1 MSHPVSPRCQKLI
14 LCRRRRARALVA
26 TPRQTRLLC
35 LRRLPSDDR
44 ARRRCMR
51 RFQGDQFSHPFLS
64 HPFGHTIFSHPF
76 CHTPFVTPLLSHPFC
91 HTIFSHPFCHTPFV
105 TPLLSHPFSHT
116 PFLTPIFSHHF
127 LTPFLSHPFFSLPL
141 SFACAT
147 TPMCPVS
154 QRLSPLFP
162 PESRRR
168 TLLQTRSCLPP
179 TVALRV
185 TMSRSPRPP
194 PHPCLCTL
202 DFLSV

>member
-105 TPLLSHPFSHT
+105 TPLFSHPFSHT
-116 PFLTPIFSHHF
+116 HF
-127 LTPFLSHPFFSLPL
+127 LTPFSHTLLVTPLFLTPAFFRMRHNPH
-141 SFACAT
+141 
-147 TPMCPVS
+147 VS
-154 QRLSPLFP
+154 RVSAALSPFP
-162 PESRRR
+162 
-168 TLLQTRSCLPP
+168 
-179 TVALRV
+179 A
-185 TMSRSPRPP
+185 
-194 PHPCLCTL
+194 
-202 DFLSV
+202 

>member
-64 HPFGHTIFSHPF
+64 HPFG
-76 CHTPFVTPLLSHPFC
+76 

>member
-76 CHTPFVTPLLSHPFC
+76 RHTPFVTPLLPHHFLTPLLSHPFC
-91 HTIFSHPFCHTPFV
+91 HTPFL
-105 TPLLSHPFSHT
+105 TPLFSHPFSHT
-116 PFLTPIFSHHF
+116 IFSHPSCH
-127 LTPFLSHPFFSLPL
+127 TPFSHSRFLSHAPQPPCVPCLSGSLPF
-141 SFACAT
+141 S
-147 TPMCPVS
+147 
-154 QRLSPLFP
+154 RLNLAGGHYCKHARVC
-162 PESRRR
+162 RRR
-168 TLLQTRSCLPP
+168 
-179 TVALRV
+179 
-185 TMSRSPRPP
+185 
-194 PHPCLCTL
+194 
-202 DFLSV
+202 